1 MKTHGS
7 LQNLLSP
14 AVISLPRPQLTWSK
28 CWINWE
34 FILSNL
40 IISVILSNTANH
52 WNPLWNL
59 TNVPLG
65 PTNTPYTVFLLSLH
79 GTLAPVQILGS
90 PSPQMRKELLRNK
103 SWLSSRPKESKPSL
117 SLYPSSCAEP
127 VSVPSQNTCTSCV
140 ISCPRWGSMNVKVK
154 QCRYKITVRSDLIFP
169 LLWVR

>member
-65 PTNTPYTVFLLSLH
+65 PANTPLHSLSSVSSRNLSPSTDIWGHHLH
-79 GTLAPVQILGS
+79 KWGKSCWGTNPGSPQDQKRANPAFPFIPAPVQSQCLSQARKLAQAVWFPALGEALWMWRWS
-90 PSPQMRKELLRNK
+90 NADTKLL
-103 SWLSSRPKESKPSL
+103 
-117 SLYPSSCAEP
+117 
-127 VSVPSQNTCTSCV
+127 
-140 ISCPRWGSMNVKVK
+140 
-154 QCRYKITVRSDLIFP
+154 
-169 LLWVR
+169 